1 MGQKVRL
8 DYEVFP
14 CLTFQRYTFYHY
26 TDEKGAKVIEE
37 SKTIKASTN
46 TATDAAFGKG
56 NF

>member
-1 MGQKVRL
+1 M
-8 DYEVFP
+8 
-14 CLTFQRYTFYHY
+14 FQRDKFYHY
-26 TDEKGAKVIEE
+26 TDEKGAKAIEE